1 MSEEITISLPKLGE
15 SIVSATIVQWFKKE
29 GDDVALDEPLLEV
42 STDKVNS
49 EIPSPVA
56 GKLSKILASADEELQ
71 VGDPLAKI
79 MVSSSSKQESTA
91 PRPEMK
97 QQLPQQTESTEMKGF
112 YSPAVLRLASEL
124 GVSLEEMKKISP
136 TGAGGRV
143 TKQDIETY
151 AAQKCGA
158 AKPSISLPAQAP
170 VASCMKSDP
179 CLQGSHSDVE
189 RLKMTGMRK
198 AIADNMV
205 RSFYEAPHA
214 TLVNEVDVTDALKL
228 VATEKE
234 AFLSKHGVKLTI
246 TSFVARAIS
255 KALQEYP
262 LINSSLENDTILV
275 KRFVNLGI
283 AVSIDQGL
291 IVPVIKNCQRLSII
305 EIAKAIAELSLKAR
319 TGKLSPG
326 DVADGTI
333 SMTNFGMSGV
343 AIGVPIIRY
352 PEVAIVGIGAIQKR
366 VVALENDMMAIRS
379 LMHVSLTFDHR
390 VLDGMY
396 GCGFLGAVK
405 KHLEHDLKIDA

>member
-56 GKLSKILASADEELQ
+56 GKVTKILASVDDEVQ
-71 VGDPLAKI
+71 VGDPLATISLASHGLDAIASSSKEEKTLASTSKSLDA
-79 MVSSSSKQESTA
+79 SSSS
-91 PRPEMK
+91 EMK
-97 QQLPQQTESTEMKGF
+97 DF
-112 YSPAVLRLASEL
+112 FSPAVLRLCSEL
-124 GVSLEEMKKISP
+124 GIGFDEMKKITP
-136 TGAGGRV
+136 TGAGGRI
-143 TKQDIETY
+143 TKQDVEAY
-151 AAQKCGA
+151 VASKVRPAEVKPCC
-158 AKPSISLPAQAP
+158 AKVQAP
-170 VASCMKSDP
+170 TE
-179 CLQGSHSDVE
+179 QIGSDVE

-214 TLVNEVDVTDALKL
+214 TLVNEVDVTAVLKL
-228 VATEKE
+228 IAEKKE
-234 AFLSKHGVKLTI
+234 EFLAKHGVKVTI
-246 TSFVARAIS
+246 TSFVAKAIS
-255 KALQEYP
+255 RALQEFP
-262 LINSSLENDTILV
+262 LINSSLEQDTILV

-291 IVPVIKNCQRLSII
+291 IVPVIKNCQRLTVVD
-305 EIAKAIAELSLKAR
+305 IAKTIADLSLKAR
-319 TGKLSPG
+319 TGRLAAH
-326 DVADGTI
+326 DVTEGTI

-352 PEVAIVGIGAIQKR
+352 PEVAIIGVGAIQKR
-366 VVALENDMMAIRS
+366 VVVLEDDLMAIRS
-379 LMHVSLTFDHR
+379 LMHISLTFDHR

-396 GCGFLGAVK
+396 GCGFLSAVK
-405 KHLEHDLKIDA
+405 KHLEHDLKID